1 MAWSYNRLWHML
13 INKNMK
19 RTDLLSFA
27 RLNSNALARM
37 GKGQSVA
44 MDNLE
49 KLCKAFNCRIEDI
62 LEYVPDESPDDD
74 NS

>member
-13 INKNMK
+13 INRNMK

-27 RLNSNALARM
+27 GLNTNALARM

-49 KLCKAFNCRIEDI
+49 KLCKAFDCRIEDI
-62 LEYVPDESPDDD
+62 LEYVPDEV
-74 NS
+74 NNN